1 MCLFLS
7 PLPLGSTINSPSS
20 MSRTKKAAR
29 KNTGKGGGR
38 AGGSA
43 ASDPSANPLHN
54 SVPWWSDTAQMKNAG
69 FEKYYKGQGILP
81 DSAEGEEFL
90 ATLKKDLPTSFR
102 ITAGRHFTRQTM
114 RALKDEYFPALRKA
128 EFDGEPIPEP
138 EELPWYPNELGWQID
153 VKKSILRKQEAFK
166 KFQGWLVHETTSG
179 VISRQEAVS
188 MVPPLFLNVQSHH
201 LVLDLCAAP
210 GSKTAQLLE
219 GLHAPLLAQDGQ
231 PAPGGLA
238 SHETIPVGM
247 VIANDSDAKR
257 SNLLKHQ
264 AARFASPNLLITN
277 TDARFYPNLTVP
289 YLDDQADEKGRSLAQ
304 VQHREIRYDRIL
316 ADVPCSGD
324 GTLRKNPL
332 IWRDWTF
339 AIGNGLHKC
348 VKEIEI
354 LFLLTKSD

>member
-1 MCLFLS
+1 M
-7 PLPLGSTINSPSS
+7 T
-20 MSRTKKAAR
+20 RHKKR
-29 KNTGKGGGR
+29 VRRERQPNKNNGQGGGGGGTNGPA
-38 AGGSA
+38 AG
-43 ASDPSANPLHN
+43 N

-81 DSAEGEEFL
+81 DSAEWDEFL

-114 RALKDEYFPALRKA
+114 RALKQKYFPALRNA
-128 EFDGEPIPEP
+128 ELDGEQIPEP
-138 EELPWYPNELGWQID
+138 EELPWYPNELAWQID

-166 KFQGWLVHETTSG
+166 EFQGWLVHETTSG

-201 LVLDLCAAP
+201 FVLDMCAAP

-219 GLHAPLLAQDGQ
+219 GLHAPLLNQEGQ
-231 PAPGGLA
+231 PAPGGVA
-238 SHETIPVGM
+238 AHETIPVGL
-247 VIANDSDAKR
+247 VIANDSDSKR

-277 TDARFYPNLTVP
+277 TDARFYPNLIVP
-289 YLDDQADEKGRSLAQ
+289 YLADQADGTASSHAQ
-304 VQHREIRYDRIL
+304 VQHREVRYDRIL
-316 ADVPCSGD
+316 TDVPCSGD
-324 GTLRKNPL
+324 GTLRKNAL

-339 AIGNGLHKC
+339 ANGNGLHKC
-348 VKEIEI
+348 VAAVLICSW
-354 LFLLTKSD
+354 TRD